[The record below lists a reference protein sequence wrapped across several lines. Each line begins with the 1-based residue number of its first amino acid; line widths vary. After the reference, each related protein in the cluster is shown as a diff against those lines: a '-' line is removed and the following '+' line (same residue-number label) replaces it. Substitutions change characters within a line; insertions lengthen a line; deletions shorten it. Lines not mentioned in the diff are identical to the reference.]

1 MARKC
6 NCVAYVDKKIAKF
19 LDVTRPILDQSNLV
33 VRFTQAYFRGKYP
46 NDWGLI
52 TSGFSVYGRGQESEG
67 ANIRDASTVVGGA

>member
-1 MARKC
+1 VARKC
-6 NCVAYVDKKIAKF
+6 NCVANVDKKIAKF

-33 VRFTQAYFRGKYP
+33 VRFTQAYFRSKYS